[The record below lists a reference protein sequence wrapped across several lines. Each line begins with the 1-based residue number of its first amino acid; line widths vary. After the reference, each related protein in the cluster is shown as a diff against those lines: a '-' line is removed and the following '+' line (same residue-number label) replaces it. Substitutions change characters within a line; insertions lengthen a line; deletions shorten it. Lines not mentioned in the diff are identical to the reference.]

1 MKEENDRVNSGGEP
15 SANGFAA
22 NCFEWLEALIMALIF
37 VLVFFVFVFR
47 VHTVVGDSMK
57 PNYQNGYKVVVSC
70 FENRPVPGDVVV
82 VDGGGTRLNE
92 RIVKRVVATEGQTV
106 NIDFDRG
113 VVSVDG
119 RELDESAY
127 IENGITKDQ
136 YDISFPQK
144 VPAGHVFVL
153 GDNRVVSDDSRSS
166 DVGMID
172 ERYIVGKVRM
182 ILYPFSEFKLIG

>member
-1 MKEENDRVNSGGEP
+1 MKEENSPKESGGEA
-15 SANGFAA
+15 SEGSMAA
-22 NCFEWLEALIMALIF
+22 NCFEWMEALIMALIF

-47 VHTVVGDSMK
+47 VHTVSGDSME
-57 PNYQNGYKVVVSC
+57 PNFHTGYKVVVSC
-70 FENRPVPGDVVV
+70 LENRPSPGDVVV

-106 NIDFDRG
+106 DIDFGTG
-113 VVSVDG
+113 VIYVDG
-119 RELDESAY
+119 KALDESAY
-127 IENGITKDQ
+127 IENGITKDR

-144 VPAGHVFVL
+144 VPAGHIFVL

-172 ERYIVGKVRM
+172 ERYIIGRVGL
-182 ILYPFSEFKLIG
+182 ILYPFSEFSLVG

>member
-1 MKEENDRVNSGGEP
+1 MNEENGTVNAGEKP
-15 SANGFAA
+15 LANGLAA

-47 VHTVVGDSMK
+47 VHTIVGDSMK

-70 FENRPVPGDVVV
+70 LENRPVPGDVVV

-92 RIVKRVVATEGQTV
+92 RIVKRVIATAGQTV

-119 RELDESAY
+119 KELDESAY
-127 IENGITKDQ
+127 IENGITKDR

-144 VPAGHVFVL
+144 VPEGHVFVL

-172 ERYIVGKVRM
+172 ERYIVGKVRA
-182 ILYPFSEFKLIG
+182 ILFPFSEFKLIG

>member
-1 MKEENDRVNSGGEP
+1 MKEQDSPEKTAEEASG
-15 SANGFAA
+15 NGFTA
-22 NCFEWLEALIMALIF
+22 NCYEWMEALIMALVF
-37 VLVFFVFVFR
+37 VLIFFVFIFR

-57 PNYQNGYKVVVSC
+57 PNFQSGYKVVVSC
-70 FENRPVPGDVVV
+70 LENRPLSGDVVV
-82 VDGGGTRLNE
+82 VDGGGTQLNE
-92 RIVKRVVATEGQTV
+92 RIVKRVIATEGQTV
-106 NIDFDRG
+106 DIDFDTG
-113 VVSVDG
+113 IVSVDG

-153 GDNRVVSDDSRSS
+153 GDNRIVSNDSRSS

-172 ERYIVGKVRM
+172 ERYIIGKVRV
-182 ILYPFSEFKLIG
+182 ILYPFSDWKLIG

>member
-1 MKEENDRVNSGGEP
+1 MAEENSPEQSGEELSSSSFTVN
-15 SANGFAA
+15 
-22 NCFEWLEALIMALIF
+22 CYEWMEALIMALVF
-37 VLVFFVFVFR
+37 VLIFFVFVFR
-47 VHTVVGDSMK
+47 VHTVVGDSML
-57 PNYQNGYKVVVSC
+57 PNYQGGYKVVVSC
-70 FENRPVPGDVVV
+70 LENHPVPGNVVV

-92 RIVKRVVATEGQTV
+92 RIVKRVIATEGQTV
-106 NIDFDRG
+106 DIDFSTG

-119 RELDESAY
+119 KELDESAY

-136 YDISFPQK
+136 YDVSFPQK

-172 ERYIVGKVRM
+172 EKYIIGTVRL
-182 ILYPFSEFKLIG
+182 ILYPFSEFRFVG